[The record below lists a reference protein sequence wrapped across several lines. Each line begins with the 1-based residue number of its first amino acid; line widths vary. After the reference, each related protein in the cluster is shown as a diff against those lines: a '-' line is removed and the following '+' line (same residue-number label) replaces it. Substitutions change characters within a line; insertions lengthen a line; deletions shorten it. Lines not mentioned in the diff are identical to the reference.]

1 MNYLEIREE
10 ILESSSEYGFCT
22 KSSAKSGE
30 MLSEKSKIGLSTCGS
45 IVEQGVCRKAD
56 GIGALVTVA
65 VPNMSKPPMRL
76 SELRGE
82 DMVLLNMGP
91 VLIGWLTVVAGVV
104 TFELLLFRSGS
115 RKSSKQ
121 SNPGRNPS
129 TSGDPR
135 GEISK
140 ERSKSVRSS
149 NEFVELGGEG
159 GN

>member
-1 MNYLEIREE
+1 
-10 ILESSSEYGFCT
+10 
-22 KSSAKSGE
+22 

-45 IVEQGVCRKAD
+45 IVEPGVCRKTD
-56 GIGALVTVA
+56 GIGALLTVA
-65 VPNMSKPPMRL
+65 VLNMSKPPTRL
-76 SELRGE
+76 SELRGG
-82 DMVLLNMGP
+82 DIALLNIGP
-91 VLIGWLTVVAGVV
+91 VLIGRLTAVAGVATLV
-104 TFELLLFRSGS
+104 PPLFKSGS

-135 GEISK
+135 GERSN